1 MEGRDD
7 TGGRRLFKKQA
18 WHLNYNDTI
27 ELNVVHSI
35 YKTKTI
41 YQKMEGGELFP
52 ERKEVLI
59 KQIKVKKWFKKECI
73 SSVEEYVNSKNQVSR
88 KRSVVFDKYSG
99 RFYAT
104 FHSPQEVMQNIS
116 SSPMTTPIGFKH
128 DNNIHPSK
136 SQVQQHRTRRY

>member
-1 MEGRDD
+1 M
-7 TGGRRLFKKQA
+7 
-18 WHLNYNDTI
+18 LNDSVA
-27 ELNVVHSI
+27 LDVVHSV

-52 ERKEVLI
+52 ERKEVLV

-73 SSVEEYVNSKNQVSR
+73 SSIEEYVNSKNKISK

-104 FHSPQEVMQNIS
+104 FHSPQEVMEAIS
-116 SSPMTTPIGFKH
+116 SHPSHTTNPIGFRY
-128 DNNIHPSK
+128 DNNIHTSK
-136 SQVQQHRTRRY
+136 SQIQQHRTRRY

>member
-1 MEGRDD
+1 MESRDYAA
-7 TGGRRLFKKQA
+7 RRRYFKSET
-18 WHLNYNDTI
+18 WTVIFHDTI
-27 ELNVVHSI
+27 ELEVVHSI

-52 ERKEVLI
+52 ERKEVLV

-73 SSVEEYVNSKNQVSR
+73 SSIEEYVNSKNKISK

-104 FHSPQEVMQNIS
+104 FHSPQEVMQAMS
-116 SSPMTTPIGFKH
+116 VSPMNNQIGFKH
-128 DNNIHPSK
+128 DNSIHSTTT
-136 SQVQQHRTRRY
+136 QVQQYKSRRH

>member
-1 MEGRDD
+1 MLHDSVALD
-7 TGGRRLFKKQA
+7 
-18 WHLNYNDTI
+18 
-27 ELNVVHSI
+27 VVHSV

-52 ERKEVLI
+52 ERKEILV

-73 SSVEEYVNSKNQVSR
+73 SSIEEYVNSKNKISK

-104 FHSPQEVMQNIS
+104 FHSPQEVIQAIS
-116 SSPMTTPIGFKH
+116 TQPMNNSIGFKH
-128 DNNIHPSK
+128 DTNIHPATT
-136 SQVQQHRTRRY
+136 QIQQHRTRRY